1 MLHRTTVDTNRRP
14 LLIALL
20 VAGAALLGAAPGG
33 AAPSPAQAQATTS
46 EADNLDTIVLRNGRV
61 VKGRILEETDAYVK
75 IVVVVAGIEA
85 ETTYNRSEILRVVRA
100 SKERPSKPQ
109 QPTTPTRPP
118 SPAAQEHK
126 APRQTSPGQHVP
138 VLYILPLKGH
148 IVGDPVGYEYLAQAR
163 RNDIITVTPFKQ
175 ALEDARKH
183 DPDVVVIEIDADSPA
198 GFDGMFVAQPFYEVV
213 EQAMKEGVR
222 IVFWVKRA
230 VAGAAFLPFISP
242 EIYFKSDGLLG
253 GVGNLSDLDYGDRWV
268 TEKQISLRLG
278 IAEGYAIQGGYD
290 PALVRAMARREN
302 WLFVRWEGG
311 KPVYL
316 EREPRPSDGPGW
328 TLLSD
333 DGEGDNADTSVVE
346 QNDVLQLNA
355 DWAQR
360 LLVAKGV
367 ADTVE
372 DLAFLLG
379 FGDGYRLERGKARKI
394 LEDWSK
400 RVASAVE
407 EIQRQQDVVDEN
419 GSGGS
424 GEDARIALGKQIAAL
439 RRIRSLMTVYAEAL
453 DPSGDRRA
461 QTDLQIQQLRRKI
474 RELRDR

>member
-1 MLHRTTVDTNRRP
+1 MLLRKTVGTNPLSLVLALLMAGTTV
-14 LLIALL
+14 
-20 VAGAALLGAAPGG
+20 LGALPGG
-33 AAPSPAQAQATTS
+33 VAPPLAAAQSPSEEES
-46 EADNLDTIVLRNGRV
+46 LDTLVLRNGRV

-100 SKERPSKPQ
+100 QAASPQRPGTPAKAPATAPT
-109 QPTTPTRPP
+109 QPTQRTRPA
-118 SPAAQEHK
+118 SQGRSE
-126 APRQTSPGQHVP
+126 P
-138 VLYILPLKGH
+138 VIYLLPLKGH
-148 IVGDPVGYEYLAQAR
+148 IVGEPVGYEYLAQAR
-163 RNDIITVTPFKQ
+163 RNDIVTVTPFKE
-175 ALEDARKH
+175 ALEDARQR

-213 EQAMKEGVR
+213 EQAMRQGTR

-253 GVGNLSDLDYGDRWV
+253 GVGNLSDLDYGDKWV

-333 DGEGDNADTSVVE
+333 DGEGDNADTSILE

-367 ADTVE
+367 ADTVD

-379 FGDGYRLERGKARKI
+379 FSDGYRLERGKARRI
-394 LEDWSK
+394 LEDWSD
-400 RVASAVE
+400 RVASAVQ
-407 EIQRQQDVVDEN
+407 EIQKQQDIVEEN
-419 GSGGS
+419 TSGGS
-424 GEDARIALGKQIAAL
+424 GEEARMALGRRISAL

-453 DPSGDRRA
+453 DPTGDRRA
-461 QTDLQIQQLRRKI
+461 QIDLQIQQLRREI